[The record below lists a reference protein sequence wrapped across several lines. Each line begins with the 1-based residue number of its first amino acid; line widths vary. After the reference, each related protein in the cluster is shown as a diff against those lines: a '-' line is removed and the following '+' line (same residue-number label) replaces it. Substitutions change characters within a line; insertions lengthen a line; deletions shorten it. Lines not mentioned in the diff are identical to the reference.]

1 MSDSKQTESINAEAL
16 TKLQESAAAGPV
28 VMLNLLRFKP
38 EGGAESYG
46 AYGTAVG
53 PLLEQAGGEVIYAGQ
68 PNELVIGSDRWDLM
82 LLVRYPTRGAF
93 LQMITSAEY
102 LEISNLRDAALD
114 DSVLYATDPL
124 G

>member
-38 EGGAESYG
+38 EGGSESYG

-68 PNELVIGSDRWDLM
+68 PNELIIGSDRWDLM

>member
-1 MSDSKQTESINAEAL
+1 MSDSKQPENINAQAL
-16 TKLQESAAAGPV
+16 TKLQESAGIGPV

-38 EGGAESYG
+38 EGGSESYS
-46 AYGTAVG
+46 AYGTAVA
-53 PLLEQAGGEVIYAGQ
+53 PLLEKAGGEIVYAGQ
-68 PNELVIGSDRWDLM
+68 PNELVIGRDKWDLM

-114 DSVLYATDPL
+114 ESVLYATDPL